1 MQCPTCKG
9 IKNSVI
15 DSRLTDNNTAIR
27 RRRQCESCDNRFTTF
42 ERLRTANLIV
52 IKKNQTREQYDREK
66 LERGIWRAC
75 EKRPVNKEQISEL
88 LNRLE
93 EKWAQNNETP
103 TSDIGEDIMEGL
115 KNIDPVAYIRF
126 ASVYRQFADVE
137 SFQKLIQ
144 NLGNEAHIKTTS

>member
-27 RRRQCESCDNRFTTF
+27 RRRQCEDCDNRFTTF

-75 EKRPVNKEQISEL
+75 EKRPVNKEQISSL

-137 SFQKLIQ
+137 SFQKLIR
-144 NLGNEAHIKTTS
+144 NLGNEAHVKTSS